1 MESDK
6 KSDKA
11 EAPLK
16 KGRVIEAL
24 ETAEDD
30 GRKFI
35 KFTNGEFAGRC
46 FSKILDTDAYFRLG

>member
-46 FSKILDTDAYFRLG
+46 LSKILDTNTYVRLG